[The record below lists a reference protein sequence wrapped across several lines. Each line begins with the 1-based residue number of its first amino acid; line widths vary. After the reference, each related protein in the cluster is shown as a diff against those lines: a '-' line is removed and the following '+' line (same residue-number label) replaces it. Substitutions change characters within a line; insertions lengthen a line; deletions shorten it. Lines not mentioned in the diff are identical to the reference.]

1 MAGITSFR
9 ITLAVKNDTV
19 LPELAARAKDLSVV
33 FDNVIGEWVA
43 GNERKFARGM
53 GASDAGID
61 QDTFAGGATRWKGLT
76 ERYAKQKEREGF
88 PDWLMV
94 RTGELMNAMT
104 TRDALGEAIGP
115 QQAIF
120 GMPLDEEQADKVIG
134 NWGRR
139 QTIFLDRRDRLGIER
154 EIKNY
159 MQFGG
164 NYRELM
170 FAQGLQAAARRDEV
184 KRMDA
189 EFQFRMSEE

>member
-43 GNERKFARGM
+43 GNERKFSRGL
-53 GASDAGID
+53 GNSATGVD
-61 QDTFAGGATRWKGLT
+61 QDTFAGGATRWQGLT

-94 RTGELMNAMT
+94 RTGDLMNAMT
-104 TRDALGEAIGP
+104 TRDAMGEAIGP
-115 QQAIF
+115 DQAVF
-120 GMPLDEEQADKVIG
+120 GMPLDKEQADKVIG

-154 EIKNY
+154 EVKNY

-164 NYRELM
+164 NYRELL

-189 EFQFRMSEE
+189 EFRFRMAGD